1 MARAAVRARAEGG
14 IMAELGMN
22 VRQNGKDDPELLHEL
37 GIRWIRI
44 KPTNH
49 VDLTG
54 YVKKCQGLVPRIN
67 VLLVIDGQ
75 SLTKFNQDG
84 SEVGPMEPAE
94 AAALYA
100 ARYHTADCRAD
111 AW

>member
-1 MARAAVRARAEGG
+1 
-14 IMAELGMN
+14 MAELGMN
-22 VRQNGKDDPELLHEL
+22 VRQNGKDDLKELHAL

-49 VDLTG
+49 VDLIG
-54 YVKKCQGLVPRIN
+54 YIN
-67 VLLVIDGQ
+67 RCHRLDPPIKALLIIDGQ
-75 SLTKFNQDG
+75 SLTEFGQDG
-84 SEVGPMEPAE
+84 SEIRPMTPAE

-100 ARYHTADCRAD
+100 ARYDTDECRAD